1 MEGLGVVA
9 SVIAVVQ
16 LTEITLKLVHKHV
29 GLGPSRV
36 NNTEL
41 QSISRALY
49 AFNGMLQ
56 SLQTHLRIN
65 EEDEARL
72 QTLNHL
78 TEPLN
83 RCNTALKLLSD
94 RLKNLTFI
102 GKNIIGERFDRKLK
116 KALSVLE
123 DARKLIEL
131 ALLSDQQ

>member
-1 MEGLGVVA
+1 MDGLSVAA

-16 LTEITLKLVHKHV
+16 LTEFTLKIAHKHV
-29 GLGPSRV
+29 GLGPSRFDK
-36 NNTEL
+36 TEL

-56 SLQTHLRIN
+56 TLQTHLRIS
-65 EEDEARL
+65 EEDETRL

-78 TEPLN
+78 TEPLSQ
-83 RCNTALKLLSD
+83 CKEAL
-94 RLKNLTFI
+94 RLVSGQLENPTFS
-102 GKNIIGERFDRKLK
+102 GRHIIGERFDRKLK
-116 KALSVLE
+116 KALLVID